1 MDNMLALVAQ
11 LDAAL
16 GPIILALIAEL
27 DAALGPLST
36 YEWIICLHFFAR
48 LLIFLQARASACMPG
63 RRQAT
68 GSDTPLRTLH
78 TGILSIS
85 KYSAARGRRQT
96 ELQSMYTQD

>member
-1 MDNMLALVAQ
+1 MLALVAQ

-68 GSDTPLRTLH
+68 GGDPLRTLR
-78 TGILSIS
+78 TGILSIP
-85 KYSAARGRRQT
+85 KGF
-96 ELQSMYTQD
+96 ELNYKACTRNTKRM